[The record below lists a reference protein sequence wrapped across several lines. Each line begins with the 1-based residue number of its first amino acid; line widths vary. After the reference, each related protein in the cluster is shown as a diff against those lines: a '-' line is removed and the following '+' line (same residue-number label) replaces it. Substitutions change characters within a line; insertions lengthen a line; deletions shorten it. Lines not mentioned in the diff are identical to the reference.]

1 MFTLEELYSIKNK
14 DFSETAIAKIEQMI
28 SEKQEYARMLPWMK
42 WLNIVSN
49 GNCVRDKYHYQK
61 LEEFFEDP
69 FIDLEHNGIN
79 IDFIKE
85 FVKKFPGNYY
95 AFDNF
100 SEDGDLYFYIV
111 SDTGIVYARNQYVL
125 LDNEDLERGFISW
138 RRWEKFTL

>member
-28 SEKQEYARMLPWMK
+28 SEKEEDARMLPWSRY
-42 WLNIVSN
+42 LNLVHNENVLNSFS
-49 GNCVRDKYHYQK
+49 YQK

-69 FIDLEHNGIN
+69 FIDLEYNGIDIN
-79 IDFIKE
+79 LIKE

-100 SEDGDLYFYIV
+100 PEDGDLYFYIV
-111 SDTGIVYARNQYVL
+111 SDTGIIFNQTKYTL
-125 LDNEDLERGFISW
+125 CDNEDLERGFIRRSSW
-138 RRWEKFTL
+138 LKFIL